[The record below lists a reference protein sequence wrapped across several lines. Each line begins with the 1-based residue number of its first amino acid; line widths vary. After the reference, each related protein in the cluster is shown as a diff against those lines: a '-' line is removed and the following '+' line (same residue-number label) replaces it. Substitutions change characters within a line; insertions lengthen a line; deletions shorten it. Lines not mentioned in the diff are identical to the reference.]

1 MSGGVHQADVAISL
15 EEIGETW
22 GGVLVP
28 LSPLPLS
35 SPGLGSRGRGGGET
49 GGGWGDWEGASGFVL
64 FGGFLASQEKN
75 EKRVIFFKEGY
86 RGG

>member
-28 LSPLPLS
+28 LSPLPLPT
-35 SPGLGSRGRGGGET
+35 PGLGPRGRGEGET
-49 GGGWGDWEGASGFVL
+49 GGGWGDWEGISGFIFL
-64 FGGFLASQEKN
+64 GGFLASQEMNK
-75 EKRVIFFKEGY
+75 EGVIFLKQGY